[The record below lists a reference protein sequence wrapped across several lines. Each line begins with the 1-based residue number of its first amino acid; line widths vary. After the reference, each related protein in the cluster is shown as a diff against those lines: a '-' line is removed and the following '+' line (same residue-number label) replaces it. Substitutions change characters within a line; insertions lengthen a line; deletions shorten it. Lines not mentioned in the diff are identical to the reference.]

1 MEITGRTYPWRLDGG
16 DEELGAVGV
25 APGVGHGQEAG
36 GGVLVHEVLI
46 YITVIYRTRP
56 QQFRISPWSG
66 G

>member
-1 MEITGRTYPWRLDGG
+1 MHVLCAEKDGDKSAYPWRLDGG

-46 YITVIYRTRP
+46 YINSRLEVIPTAV
-56 QQFRISPWSG
+56 
-66 G
+66 